1 MSRIIHTGCPYAPF
15 LKFALICMTLNPVH
29 QPFNMAACLPVQR
42 HELILVAPGIPP
54 AEVLPEHLRNM
65 VAVNVP
71 EPDSQLQALVEIHD
85 VPNMLSHVRRQLR
98 PHLLEVAGA
107 MIDNRLPGKIP

>member
-1 MSRIIHTGCPYAPF
+1 M
-15 LKFALICMTLNPVH
+15 
-29 QPFNMAACLPVQR
+29 PVQR
-42 HELILVAPGIPP
+42 HELILVAPGISP

-65 VAVNVP
+65 AAVNVP
-71 EPDSQLQALVEIHD
+71 EPDSQPQALVEIHD

-98 PHLLEVAGA
+98 PHLLEVARA